1 MVSVICWLTNYCSIS
16 YNFSII
22 LTKPIDSRQVIC
34 YIYSVKRK
42 PPTEDSN
49 MAKKKFNVEYVS
61 EFGGHHSVVIECNDI
76 DEVRCEALDTVDGI
90 YDIEN
95 ITEIK

>member
-1 MVSVICWLTNYCSIS
+1 
-16 YNFSII
+16 
-22 LTKPIDSRQVIC
+22 
-34 YIYSVKRK
+34 
-42 PPTEDSN
+42 

-95 ITEIK
+95 ITEIKTAASEARV